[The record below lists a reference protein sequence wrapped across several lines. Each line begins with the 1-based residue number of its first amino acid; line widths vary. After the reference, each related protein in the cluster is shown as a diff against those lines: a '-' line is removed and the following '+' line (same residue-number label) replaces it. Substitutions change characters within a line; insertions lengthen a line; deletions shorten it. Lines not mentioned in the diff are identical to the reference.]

1 MTDFGTNPEGACQ
14 HVAMS
19 WEMALEYIRTL
30 IWPAVTLT
38 LGFTF
43 RRQLSSL
50 FGRLQSLETPLGTA
64 AFDRQAAAVAQEAA
78 EIESEIADEVAAAEI
93 GKPDPSITEEDQ
105 LPQKDDSTLLHFV
118 GNRRSSPE
126 NTFAD
131 LLNLSQTQTTEAVLA
146 AWREV
151 DKAIRS
157 TASERGLSRTSME
170 AIKASGLLPDEL
182 ARSVK
187 DLRQLRDRVVHEGDI
202 VLTPSG
208 ARSYVT
214 AAKRIVDALALSSN
228 PALQAR
234 QYEEIALRS
243 LSIAGLH
250 VKATEVD
257 HDRVDAYAQ
266 TVDGHQIAIQ
276 VLFRRGRKLTM
287 RDIAPL
293 AASISE
299 RFTSVLV
306 ITNAPVTQEVTDF
319 LVTTADESPRLD
331 VIQWRGPEDDDGLVQ
346 AIAGIAR

>member
-1 MTDFGTNPEGACQ
+1 
-14 HVAMS
+14 MS

-30 IWPAVTLT
+30 IWPAVTLA
-38 LGFTF
+38 LGLTF

-78 EIESEIADEVAAAEI
+78 EIESGIADEVAAAEI
-93 GKPDPSITEEDQ
+93 EKPDSVDSGESQSPQDEN
-105 LPQKDDSTLLHFV
+105 LPLLHYV

-131 LLNLSQTQTTEAVLA
+131 LLNLAETRTTEAVLA

-151 DKAIRS
+151 DKAIKQ
-157 TASERGLSRTSME
+157 TASESGISRTSMQ
-170 AIKASGLLPDEL
+170 AIKASGLLTDEL
-182 ARSVK
+182 ARSVE

-243 LSIAGLH
+243 LSIAGL
-250 VKATEVD
+250 KIGQTEID
-257 HDRVDAYAQ
+257 HDRVDAYAR
-266 TVDGHQIAIQ
+266 TADGYQLAIQ

-287 RDIAPL
+287 RDITPL
-293 AASISE
+293 TASISE
-299 RFTSVLV
+299 RITSVLV
-306 ITNAPVTQEVTDF
+306 ITNAPITQDVRDF
-319 LVTTADESPRLD
+319 LVETADDALRVE
-331 VIQWRGPEDDDGLVQ
+331 VVQWRGPQDDDDLVQ
-346 AIAGIAR
+346 AIAGLAG

>member
-1 MTDFGTNPEGACQ
+1 
-14 HVAMS
+14 MS

-64 AFDRQAAAVAQEAA
+64 AFERQAAAVAQEAA
-78 EIESEIADEVAAAEI
+78 EIESEIADEVAAAETE
-93 GKPDPSITEEDQ
+93 KPDSADTEEDRS
-105 LPQKDDSTLLHFV
+105 PQDENSTLLHYV

-131 LLNLSQTQTTEAVLA
+131 LLNLAQTQTTEAVLA

-151 DKAIRS
+151 DKAIKQ
-157 TASERGLSRTSME
+157 TASERGISRTSMQ
-170 AIKASGLLPDEL
+170 AIKASGLLTDEL
-182 ARSVK
+182 ARSVE

-202 VLTPSG
+202 ILTPSG

-214 AAKRIVDALALSSN
+214 AAKRVVDALTLSSN

-243 LSIAGLH
+243 LSIAGLQIRQ
-250 VKATEVD
+250 TEVD
-257 HDRVDAYAQ
+257 HDRVDAYAR
-266 TVDGHQIAIQ
+266 TADGYQLAIQ
-276 VLFRRGRKLTM
+276 VLFRRARKLTM

-293 AASISE
+293 AATISE
-299 RFTSVLV
+299 RVTSVLV
-306 ITNAPVTQEVTDF
+306 ITNAPITQEVRDF
-319 LVTTADESPRLD
+319 LAKTADDSLRLE

-346 AIAGIAR
+346 AIARLAG